1 MIDLKEMI
9 KRQQNG
15 AMLIETLQTD
25 EKAILQH
32 FCSLAAEGLLDLGKQ
47 RNATNNEVVI
57 NAMRNGIALGL
68 QLMVEDGEVK

>member
-9 KRQQNG
+9 QRQQNG
-15 AMLIETLQTD
+15 AMLIENLQPD

-32 FCSLAAEGLLDLGKQ
+32 FCSLSAEGLLDLGKQ
-47 RNATNNEVVI
+47 RQAPVNEIII

-68 QLMVEDGEVK
+68 QLIVENGEVK

>member
-1 MIDLKEMI
+1 MIDLKDMI

-15 AMLIETLQTD
+15 AMLIENLQTD

-32 FCSLAAEGLLDLGKQ
+32 FCSMSAEGLLQLGEQ
-47 RNATNNEVVI
+47 RKAPVTEIVI

-68 QLMVEDGEVK
+68 QLMIENREVK

>member
-15 AMLIETLQTD
+15 AMLIESLQTD

-32 FCSLAAEGLLDLGKQ
+32 FCSLSAEGLLDLGKQ
-47 RNATNNEVVI
+47 RNAPVNEIII

-68 QLMVEDGEVK
+68 QLMVENGEVS

>member
-15 AMLIETLQTD
+15 AMLIENLQPD
-25 EKAILQH
+25 EKSILQH
-32 FCSLAAEGLLDLGKQ
+32 FCSLSAEVLLDLGKQ
-47 RNATNNEVVI
+47 RTAPANKIII

-68 QLMVEDGEVK
+68 QLMIENGEVK

>member
-1 MIDLKEMI
+1 LIDLKEMI

-15 AMLIETLQTD
+15 AMLIESLQTD

-32 FCSLAAEGLLDLGKQ
+32 FCSLSAEGLLDLGKQ
-47 RNATNNEVVI
+47 RNAPVNEIII

-68 QLMVEDGEVK
+68 QLMVENGEVK

>member
-9 KRQQNG
+9 QRQQNG
-15 AMLIETLQTD
+15 AMLIENLQAD

-32 FCSLAAEGLLDLGKQ
+32 FCSLSAEGLLQLGEQ
-47 RNATNNEVVI
+47 RKAPVNEIVL

-68 QLMVEDGEVK
+68 QLIVENGEVK